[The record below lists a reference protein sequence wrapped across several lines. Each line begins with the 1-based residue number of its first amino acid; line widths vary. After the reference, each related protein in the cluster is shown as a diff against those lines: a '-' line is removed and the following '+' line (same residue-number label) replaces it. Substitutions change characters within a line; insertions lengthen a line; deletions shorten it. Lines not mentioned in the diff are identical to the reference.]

1 MLHFVDAP
9 PALSNASGIR
19 ATRRPEWLTIARDAF
34 FGSTNYFDNSIR
46 VDIEQDIRQ
55 FQSGRPVGSSP
66 YLIDMLHMYVKDAR
80 ARMTQADPKTSAP
93 RCVPIYRATLE

>member
-34 FGSTNYFDNSIR
+34 VGSTSYFDNSIR
-46 VDIEQDIRQ
+46 VDIEQDIRK
-55 FQSGRPVGSSP
+55 FRSERPVDSSP
-66 YLIDMLHMYVKDAR
+66 YTCYVLYDR
-80 ARMTQADPKTSAP
+80 ER
-93 RCVPIYRATLE
+93 RLL